1 MLEKTK
7 DLVVNEIEKRFKN
20 PFLGAFI
27 ISWLFFNWD
36 FIYVVLFLDEKY
48 VSLIPELWNFK
59 NIFITKIEYIK
70 TENIL
75 NINKSFWFP
84 LALSFLFV
92 IFVEW
97 FTTFFNIWLDR
108 WKNWIKD
115 KELLSVEESI
125 ILKNKLVDSQR
136 EFRKNSSLLNEE
148 ILSLETEN
156 SEIKLKINDKVN
168 EKLNEHQKLNLKR
181 IKELEKNL
189 DNSNKIS
196 NERLEENKKIE
207 EFSNRLEK
215 NNRNLL
221 NEREINSIKIS
232 KLISS
237 NDKSILELNKIRIEK
252 SELEDRLR
260 KIDKPLDE
268 KYIDEYNQFKESH
281 FFNIFWRIIDEI
293 ESNSYSLNSN
303 FNWKDLK
310 YLKVKNIIGTKE
322 DADYN
327 WNPYDKYFFTN
338 KWNKFVEFFLEEYKW
353 DDKNENS
360 DVSIEDLPF

>member
-1 MLEKTK
+1 
-7 DLVVNEIEKRFKN
+7 
-20 PFLGAFI
+20 
-27 ISWLFFNWD
+27 
-36 FIYVVLFLDEKY
+36 
-48 VSLIPELWNFK
+48 
-59 NIFITKIEYIK
+59 
-70 TENIL
+70 
-75 NINKSFWFP
+75 
-84 LALSFLFV
+84 
-92 IFVEW
+92 
-97 FTTFFNIWLDR
+97 
-108 WKNWIKD
+108 
-115 KELLSVEESI
+115 
-125 ILKNKLVDSQR
+125 
-136 EFRKNSSLLNEE
+136 
-148 ILSLETEN
+148 
-156 SEIKLKINDKVN
+156 LKINDKVN

-281 FFNIFWRIIDEI
+281 FFNIF
-293 ESNSYSLNSN
+293 
-303 FNWKDLK
+303 
-310 YLKVKNIIGTKE
+310 
-322 DADYN
+322 
-327 WNPYDKYFFTN
+327 
-338 KWNKFVEFFLEEYKW
+338 
-353 DDKNENS
+353 
-360 DVSIEDLPF
+360 